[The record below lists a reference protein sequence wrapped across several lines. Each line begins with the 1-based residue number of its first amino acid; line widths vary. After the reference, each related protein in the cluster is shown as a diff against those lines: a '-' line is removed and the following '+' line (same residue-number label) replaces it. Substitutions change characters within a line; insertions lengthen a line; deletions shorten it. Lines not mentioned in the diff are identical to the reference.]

1 MSLIVIMETDKG
13 LLVAGDSR
21 LTYTN
26 FTPYRYTDNTDK
38 VFICDSRMAIAFHG
52 DANISNYSIENIL
65 KDFTSQTFIGKDI
78 NDVATELLDY
88 IKRKK
93 KDLDT
98 WFYIAGYTS
107 SKRQIYRFNLKKLG
121 EDVIQDVS
129 SSRYITGEDKDV
141 AWDIV
146 IEKYEENKIYS
157 NAITFIDFVFEESM
171 KQYNGV
177 GGEVDILLISKN
189 NVCEWIRKK

>member
-65 KDFTSQTFIGKDI
+65 KDFNKD
-78 NDVATELLDY
+78 
-88 IKRKK
+88 
-93 KDLDT
+93 
-98 WFYIAGYTS
+98 
-107 SKRQIYRFNLKKLG
+107 SK
-121 EDVIQDVS
+121 
-129 SSRYITGEDKDV
+129 
-141 AWDIV
+141 
-146 IEKYEENKIYS
+146 
-157 NAITFIDFVFEESM
+157 
-171 KQYNGV
+171 
-177 GGEVDILLISKN
+177 
-189 NVCEWIRKK
+189 